1 MLIAVFRDFD
11 ATHEFHHEI
20 RVTGF
25 SGAAIEYLRNAGMS
39 HQSECL
45 PFRLEP
51 GDDTFG
57 VHARLDDLH
66 RDTPP
71 DRLLLFGHVDNAA
84 APFAYLFQQ
93 FVTSNSLER
102 LLL

>member
-1 MLIAVFRDFD
+1 MLIAVFRDLD

-20 RVTGF
+20 RTTGF
-25 SGAAIEYLRNAGMS
+25 SGTAIEYPRNAGMI

-51 GDDTFG
+51 GDDASS
-57 VHARLDDLH
+57 VHARLDDLQC
-66 RDTPP
+66 DATA
-71 DRLLLFGHVDNAA
+71 DRLLLFGHEDDAT

-93 FVTSNSLER
+93 FVTSNS
-102 LLL
+102 